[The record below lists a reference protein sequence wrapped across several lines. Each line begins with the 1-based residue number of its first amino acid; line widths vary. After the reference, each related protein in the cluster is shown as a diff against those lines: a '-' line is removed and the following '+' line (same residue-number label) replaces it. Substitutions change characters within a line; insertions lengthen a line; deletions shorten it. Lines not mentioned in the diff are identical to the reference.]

1 MEMFDF
7 ECNPVK
13 HHYAR
18 VNGIKMHYV
27 IAGKGEPLLL
37 LHGTPYTNFY
47 WTRVMPLLTKDF
59 TVIAPD
65 LRGFGYSD
73 KPGATEG
80 YDSITMTT
88 DIDELMV
95 SLGFDR
101 FYVHGEDRGAE
112 YGFVY
117 ASRFPEKVLAMS
129 FGEMAVSGYGIEE
142 ASYFTEGNVRGEY
155 NKTGKW
161 LWHVPFFF
169 VQNIPE
175 MLLEGKECQF
185 WDTLLIGSAYDP
197 TDIDPA
203 LLEEWNGRFVAPGGM
218 RGILETYRAELK
230 NIHTNQGIIEGQGK
244 LSLPVITEGGIEF
257 YGVTVKGYAE
267 RVFSNVKESLVFE
280 ECGHHLALE
289 QPEKLAAA
297 IESLRKYA

>member
-88 DIDELMV
+88 DIDELM
-95 SLGFDR
+95 SLS
-101 FYVHGEDRGAE
+101 
-112 YGFVY
+112 
-117 ASRFPEKVLAMS
+117 ASIGSMS
-129 FGEMAVSGYGIEE
+129 TVRTVALST
-142 ASYFTEGNVRGEY
+142 ASYMPPDSQR
-155 NKTGKW
+155 
-161 LWHVPFFF
+161 
-169 VQNIPE
+169 
-175 MLLEGKECQF
+175 
-185 WDTLLIGSAYDP
+185 
-197 TDIDPA
+197 
-203 LLEEWNGRFVAPGGM
+203 R
-218 RGILETYRAELK
+218 
-230 NIHTNQGIIEGQGK
+230 
-244 LSLPVITEGGIEF
+244 SLPCHSGRWLSRGMGLKRRPT
-257 YGVTVKGYAE
+257 
-267 RVFSNVKESLVFE
+267 
-280 ECGHHLALE
+280 
-289 QPEKLAAA
+289 
-297 IESLRKYA
+297 SLRGT